1 MQKKLVE
8 NNSEKIDVKKKIKD
22 DNVIHY
28 IHKKTF
34 IGEKQERSIDP
45 EKNSQWNHQAI
56 WQHRFKLFSMIWQYI
71 SKYPYIIKAYPL
83 TDIGEIM
90 NG

>member
-34 IGEKQERSIDP
+34 ISEKQERSIDP
-45 EKNSQWNHQAI
+45 EKNSQ
-56 WQHRFKLFSMIWQYI
+56 
-71 SKYPYIIKAYPL
+71 
-83 TDIGEIM
+83 
-90 NG
+90 

>member
-45 EKNSQWNHQAI
+45 EKNSQ
-56 WQHRFKLFSMIWQYI
+56 
-71 SKYPYIIKAYPL
+71 
-83 TDIGEIM
+83 
-90 NG
+90 